1 MHCRAVEWNVPGMS
15 VECPSIAGE
24 VNTLVN
30 GTSLHILDSGDEV
43 NILQSFETEKKH
55 LKKLL
60 R

>member
-1 MHCRAVEWNVPGMS
+1 MEWNVPGRS